1 MSATNS
7 TTHYSLPSFLGSDK
21 PAWLVDWNGA
31 MATIDSAIYEA
42 KQAADTA
49 SASASAVAS
58 DLATLSG
65 TVSTQGTSISTLSD
79 TLTTAVGNI
88 NTINSLIGNGTP
100 TTTDQTIIGAINE
113 INARTGEA
121 DGISYDNTGSGL
133 TATNVQ
139 DAIDENAE
147 AIGSLVYNKYTITS
161 TTKQSDIRNFVTN
174 STRKPYIKLTRT
186 SDSNVWRLDLSL
198 IGTTTIGFGTIRTT
212 SDRIVGYG
220 LDFSNNNPEFNQIQ
234 IYGNNGATAT
244 MANNNIPISDF
255 SSIELYY

>member
-7 TTHYSLPSFLGSDK
+7 TTHYELPSFLGGDK

-49 SASASAVAS
+49 SASAGAVAS

-65 TVSTQGTSISTLSD
+65 TVSTLGSTISTLSE

-113 INARTGEA
+113 INANVT
-121 DGISYDNTGSGL
+121 D
-133 TATNVQ
+133 TATSGTLANTVA
-139 DAIDENAE
+139 AINTALHDYIHIESKTTSAYGTVASGGLFTIE
-147 AIGSLVYNKYTITS
+147 ESAPAVSGYTPIFAIYQASDQGKDVVPLRVSSGITS
-161 TTKQSDIRNFVTN
+161 NACTLRAFNNTAGNITGAVFIINFIYVRSDYV
-174 STRKPYIKLTRT
+174 S
-186 SDSNVWRLDLSL
+186 
-198 IGTTTIGFGTIRTT
+198 
-212 SDRIVGYG
+212 
-220 LDFSNNNPEFNQIQ
+220 
-234 IYGNNGATAT
+234 
-244 MANNNIPISDF
+244 
-255 SSIELYY
+255 

>member
-7 TTHYSLPSFLGSDK
+7 TTHYELPSFLGSDK

-65 TVSTQGTSISTLSD
+65 TVSTQGSTISTLSE

-88 NTINSLIGNGTP
+88 NTINGNITTINSLIGNGTP

-113 INARTGEA
+113 INANVTDDQTSGTLANEVA
-121 DGISYDNTGSGL
+121 GISASLTLKELQAHTTWTTAAPNAKTLPASFKMLVFAVDNPAGDGEVSMLPAEMIASLPYNHFSVTTPSG
-133 TATNVQ
+133 
-139 DAIDENAE
+139 
-147 AIGSLVYNKYTITS
+147 KYRFTFSSNTVVCDS
-161 TTKQSDIRNFVTN
+161 VTYN
-174 STRKPYIKLTRT
+174 STEIV
-186 SDSNVWRLDLSL
+186 SDSAFTKG
-198 IGTTTIGFGTIRTT
+198 ITI
-212 SDRIVGYG
+212 S
-220 LDFSNNNPEFNQIQ
+220 
-234 IYGNNGATAT
+234 
-244 MANNNIPISDF
+244 
-255 SSIELYY
+255 YY

>member
-65 TVSTQGTSISTLSD
+65 TVSSQGSTISTLSD

-88 NTINSLIGNGTP
+88 NTINGNITTINSLIGNGTP
-100 TTTDQTIIGAINE
+100 TTTDQTLIGAINE
-113 INARTGEA
+113 LNAGKSTVTIG
-121 DGISYDNTGSGL
+121 YDTVSGTTDASGGL
-133 TATNVQ
+133 LIQSAIPSGAIPIIAQCGTEWSHIPVGLYQATNGNYY
-139 DAIDENAE
+139 AHLINGLN
-147 AIGSLVYNKYTITS
+147 GSPLA
-161 TTKQSDIRNFVTN
+161 
-174 STRKPYIKLTRT
+174 
-186 SDSNVWRLDLSL
+186 
-198 IGTTTIGFGTIRTT
+198 TT
-212 SDRIVGYG
+212 SV
-220 LDFSNNNPEFNQIQ
+220 
-234 IYGNNGATAT
+234 
-244 MANNNIPISDF
+244 ANIKV
-255 SSIELYY
+255 YYMIIA

>member
-21 PAWLVDWNGA
+21 PSWLVDWNGA

-58 DLATLSG
+58 DLATLAG

-113 INARTGEA
+113 INARTGA
-121 DGISYDNTGSGL
+121 ANGISYDNTDSGL
-133 TATNVQ
+133 SATNVQ
-139 DAIDENAE
+139 DAIDEIADDISGVKILK
-147 AIGSLVYNKYTITS
+147 ADVTVTATDGVATTSIPTS
-161 TTKQSDIRNFVTN
+161 THIIGAVSKTNGRFV
-174 STRKPYIKLTRT
+174 SGQFPT
-186 SDSNVWRLDLSL
+186 SGDTWDFF
-198 IGTTTIGFGTIRTT
+198 ICGTAGT
-212 SDRIVGYG
+212 
-220 LDFSNNNPEFNQIQ
+220 
-234 IYGNNGATAT
+234 GASGSFEVT
-244 MANNNIPISDF
+244 
-255 SSIELYY
+255 YYYEG

>member
-7 TTHYSLPSFLGSDK
+7 TTHYNLPSFLGTDK

-49 SASASAVAS
+49 GTAATAVAS

-65 TVSTQGTSISTLSD
+65 TVSTQGSTISTLSE

-121 DGISYDNTGSGL
+121 DGISYDNTDSGL

-139 DAIDENAE
+139 GAIDEVNT
-147 AIGSLVYNKYTITS
+147 SLGKLKESESGEKTLTVGDTS
-161 TTKQSDIRNFVTN
+161 LSSNMFASASVTFTKTYSKPPIVICEVDSSAPGANGAVT
-174 STRKPYIKLTRT
+174 SY
-186 SDSNVWRLDLSL
+186 V
-198 IGTTTIGFGTIRTT
+198 TTTGCHIGGWRYGTNI
-212 SDRIVGYG
+212 
-220 LDFSNNNPEFNQIQ
+220 SNFKIKYRVFEI
-234 IYGNNGATAT
+234 
-244 MANNNIPISDF
+244 
-255 SSIELYY
+255 L

>member
-49 SASASAVAS
+49 SSSASAVAS

-65 TVSTQGTSISTLSD
+65 TVSTQGSTISALSD

-88 NTINSLIGNGTP
+88 NTINGNITTINSLIGNGTP

-113 INARTGEA
+113 INANVTDASTPGTLA
-121 DGISYDNTGSGL
+121 NTVAGL
-133 TATNVQ
+133 TGDDLA
-139 DAIDENAE
+139 
-147 AIGSLVYNKYTITS
+147 
-161 TTKQSDIRNFVTN
+161 
-174 STRKPYIKLTRT
+174 
-186 SDSNVWRLDLSL
+186 SNVNIASYTTFSGAYTAPKNGYIRCYVPSDGNLNYRFYGASASADSDPHMSL
-198 IGTTTIGFGTIRTT
+198 AHKEGSYAEFIKKGFKVYVTGLTGACTIDF
-212 SDRIVGYG
+212 YG
-220 LDFSNNNPEFNQIQ
+220 
-234 IYGNNGATAT
+234 
-244 MANNNIPISDF
+244 
-255 SSIELYY
+255 IE